1 MTPLIREMV
10 ALAPDMAEQMY
21 WFDCGT
27 VPEGTLVNL
36 NSVNNNPLPYDQCAI
51 CGMDGGVKWFIL
63 LLQVDQVVA
72 VAAWSLYAKS
82 YKKHP
87 GFTYMRTDEGLR
99 IASIDEN
106 PQGTEAARGVL
117 AAIGRW
123 LMSLTPQTQAYR
135 AKERPSFINSKRR
148 AKGKP
153 PALFDWHTVVIAPRP
168 EPGPPKGGTHASP
181 RLHDRRGHWRK
192 HPNGKTIWVKPC
204 KVGDATKGVIFKDYK
219 IGGYRQGYV

>member
-10 ALAPDMAEQMY
+10 ALAPDMAEQMH

-27 VPEGTLVNL
+27 APEGLLVNL
-36 NSVNNNPLPYDQCAI
+36 DSVNDNPLPYDQCAV
-51 CGMDGGVKWFIL
+51 CGMVDDGGKWIIL
-63 LLQVDQVVA
+63 LRQVDQVVG
-72 VAAWSLYAKS
+72 VAAWSLRAKR
-82 YKKHP
+82 YDKHP
-87 GFTYMRTDEGLR
+87 SFTYVRTDEGLR

-135 AKERPSFINSKRR
+135 ATARPSFINSKRR

-153 PALFDWHTVVIAPRP
+153 PALFDWRTVVIAPPP

-181 RLHDRRGHWRK
+181 RLHDRRGHWRTTAS
-192 HPNGKTIWVKPC
+192 GKRVWVRAC
-204 KVGDATKGVIFKDYK
+204 KVGDASKGVVFKDYK
-219 IGGYRQGYV
+219 IKEPT

>member
-10 ALAPDMAEQMY
+10 ALAPDMAEQMH

-27 VPEGTLVNL
+27 VPEGLPVNL
-36 NSVNNNPLPYDQCAI
+36 NAVIDNPLPYDQCAV
-51 CGMDGGVKWFIL
+51 CGIIDDGGKWLIL
-63 LLQVDQVVA
+63 LRQVDQVVS
-72 VAAWSLYAKS
+72 VAAWYLHAKS
-82 YKKHP
+82 YNKHP
-87 GFTYMRTDEGLR
+87 GFTYVLTDEGLR

-106 PQGTEAARGVL
+106 PKGTEAARGVL

-123 LMSLTPQTQAYR
+123 LASLTPGTTAYR
-135 AKERPSFINSKRR
+135 AKERPSLINSKRR

-153 PALFDWHTVVIAPRP
+153 PALFDWHTVVIAPPP

-181 RLHDRRGHWRK
+181 RLHDRRGHWRN
-192 HPNGKTIWVKPC
+192 HPSGKQVWVKAC

-219 IGGYRQGYV
+219 IGGEER

>member
-1 MTPLIREMV
+1 MV
-10 ALAPDMAEQMY
+10 ALAPDMAEQMH

-27 VPEGTLVNL
+27 APEGLPVNL
-36 NSVNNNPLPYDQCAI
+36 DSVNDNPLPYDQCAV
-51 CGMDGGVKWFIL
+51 CGMVDDGGKWIIL
-63 LLQVDQVVA
+63 LRQVDQVVG
-72 VAAWSLYAKS
+72 VAAWSLRAKR
-82 YKKHP
+82 YDKHP
-87 GFTYMRTDEGLR
+87 SFTYVRTDEGLR

-135 AKERPSFINSKRR
+135 ATARPSFINSKRR

-153 PALFDWHTVVIAPRP
+153 PALFDWRTVVIAPPP

-181 RLHDRRGHWRK
+181 RLHDRRGHWRTTAS
-192 HPNGKTIWVKPC
+192 GKRVWVRDC
-204 KVGDATKGVIFKDYK
+204 KVGDASKGVVFKDYK
-219 IGGYRQGYV
+219 IKEPT

>member
-10 ALAPDMAEQMY
+10 ALAPDMAEQMH

-27 VPEGTLVNL
+27 APEGLPVNL
-36 NSVNNNPLPYDQCAI
+36 DSVNDNPLPYDQCAV
-51 CGMDGGVKWFIL
+51 CGMVDDGGKWIIL
-63 LLQVDQVVA
+63 LRQVDQVVG
-72 VAAWSLYAKS
+72 VAAWSLRAKR
-82 YKKHP
+82 YDKHP
-87 GFTYMRTDEGLR
+87 SFTYVRTDEGLR

-135 AKERPSFINSKRR
+135 ATARPSFINSKRR

-153 PALFDWHTVVIAPRP
+153 PALFDWRTVVIAPPP

-181 RLHDRRGHWRK
+181 RLHDRRGHWRTTAS
-192 HPNGKTIWVKPC
+192 GKRVWVRDC
-204 KVGDATKGVIFKDYK
+204 KVGDASKGVVFKDYK
-219 IGGYRQGYV
+219 IKEPT

>member
-10 ALAPDMAEQMY
+10 ALAPDMAEQMH

-27 VPEGTLVNL
+27 APEGLLVNL
-36 NSVNNNPLPYDQCAI
+36 DSVNDNPLPYDQCAV
-51 CGMDGGVKWFIL
+51 CGMVDDGGKWIIL
-63 LLQVDQVVA
+63 LRQVDQVVG
-72 VAAWSLYAKS
+72 VAAWSLRAKR
-82 YKKHP
+82 YDKHP
-87 GFTYMRTDEGLR
+87 SFTYVRTDEGLR

-135 AKERPSFINSKRR
+135 ATARPSFINSKRR

-153 PALFDWHTVVIAPRP
+153 PALFDWRTVVIAPPP

-181 RLHDRRGHWRK
+181 RLHDRRGHWRTTAS
-192 HPNGKTIWVKPC
+192 GKRVWVRDC
-204 KVGDATKGVIFKDYK
+204 KVGDASKGVVFKDYK
-219 IGGYRQGYV
+219 IKEPT

>member
-10 ALAPDMAEQMY
+10 ALAPDMAEQMH

-27 VPEGTLVNL
+27 APEGLLVNL
-36 NSVNNNPLPYDQCAI
+36 DSVNDNPLPYDQCAV
-51 CGMDGGVKWFIL
+51 CGMVDDGGKWIIL
-63 LLQVDQVVA
+63 LRQVDQVVG
-72 VAAWSLYAKS
+72 VAAWSLRAKR
-82 YKKHP
+82 YDKHP
-87 GFTYMRTDEGLR
+87 SFTYVRTDEGLR

-135 AKERPSFINSKRR
+135 ATARPSFINSKRR

-153 PALFDWHTVVIAPRP
+153 PALFDWRTVVIAPPP

-181 RLHDRRGHWRK
+181 RLHDRRGHWRTTAS
-192 HPNGKTIWVKPC
+192 GKRVWVRDC
-204 KVGDATKGVIFKDYK
+204 KVGDASKGVVFKDYK
-219 IGGYRQGYV
+219 IKDKT

>member
-10 ALAPDMAEQMY
+10 ALAPDMAEQMH

-27 VPEGTLVNL
+27 APEGVLVNL
-36 NSVNNNPLPYDQCAI
+36 DAVNDNPLPYDQCAV
-51 CGMDGGVKWFIL
+51 CGIIDDGGKWLIL
-63 LLQVDQVVA
+63 LRQVDQVVS
-72 VAAWSLYAKS
+72 VAAWHLHAKS
-82 YKKHP
+82 YSKHP
-87 GFTYMRTDEGLR
+87 GFTYIRTGEGLR
-99 IASIDEN
+99 ITSIDEN

-153 PALFDWHTVVIAPRP
+153 PALFDWHTVVITPP
-168 EPGPPKGGTHASP
+168 LEPGPPKGGTHASP

-192 HPNGKTIWVKPC
+192 HPSGKTIWVKPC

-219 IGGYRQGYV
+219 IEGEER

>member
-10 ALAPDMAEQMY
+10 ALAPDMAEQMH

-27 VPEGTLVNL
+27 APEGMLVNL
-36 NSVNNNPLPYDQCAI
+36 NAVDDNPLPYDQCAV
-51 CGMDGGVKWFIL
+51 CGIIDGGGKWLIL
-63 LLQVDQVVA
+63 LRQVDQVVS
-72 VAAWSLYAKS
+72 VAAWHLHAKS

-87 GFTYMRTDEGLR
+87 GFTYIRTEKGLR
-99 IASIDEN
+99 IASIDKN

-153 PALFDWHTVVIAPRP
+153 PALFDWGCPVRAGIGPSVRQSCRRARWLPR
-168 EPGPPKGGTHASP
+168 ASG
-181 RLHDRRGHWRK
+181 DRPASRSCCSAS
-192 HPNGKTIWVKPC
+192 C
-204 KVGDATKGVIFKDYK
+204 KVAPCERG
-219 IGGYRQGYV
+219 

>member
-10 ALAPDMAEQMY
+10 ALAPDMAEQMH

-27 VPEGTLVNL
+27 APEGLPVNL
-36 NSVNNNPLPYDQCAI
+36 DSVNDNPLPYDQCAV
-51 CGMDGGVKWFIL
+51 CGMVDDGGKWIIL
-63 LLQVDQVVA
+63 LRQVDQVVG
-72 VAAWSLYAKS
+72 VAAWSLRAKR
-82 YKKHP
+82 YDKHP
-87 GFTYMRTDEGLR
+87 SFTYARTDEGLR

-135 AKERPSFINSKRR
+135 ATARPSFINSKRR

-153 PALFDWHTVVIAPRP
+153 PALFDWRTVVIAPPP

-181 RLHDRRGHWRK
+181 RLHDRRGHWRTTAS
-192 HPNGKTIWVKPC
+192 GKRVWVRDC
-204 KVGDATKGVIFKDYK
+204 KVGDASKGVVFKDYK
-219 IGGYRQGYV
+219 IKDKT

>member
-10 ALAPDMAEQMY
+10 ALAPDMAEQMH

-27 VPEGTLVNL
+27 APEGLLVNL
-36 NSVNNNPLPYDQCAI
+36 DSVNDNPLPYDQCAV
-51 CGMDGGVKWFIL
+51 CGMVDDGGKWIIL
-63 LLQVDQVVA
+63 LRQVDQVVG
-72 VAAWSLYAKS
+72 VAAWSLRAKR
-82 YKKHP
+82 YDKHP
-87 GFTYMRTDEGLR
+87 SFTYARTDEGLR

-135 AKERPSFINSKRR
+135 ATARPSFINSKRR

-153 PALFDWHTVVIAPRP
+153 PALFDWRTVVIAPPP

-181 RLHDRRGHWRK
+181 RLHDRRGHWRTTAS
-192 HPNGKTIWVKPC
+192 GKRVWVRAC
-204 KVGDATKGVIFKDYK
+204 KVGDASKGVVFKDYK
-219 IGGYRQGYV
+219 IKEPT